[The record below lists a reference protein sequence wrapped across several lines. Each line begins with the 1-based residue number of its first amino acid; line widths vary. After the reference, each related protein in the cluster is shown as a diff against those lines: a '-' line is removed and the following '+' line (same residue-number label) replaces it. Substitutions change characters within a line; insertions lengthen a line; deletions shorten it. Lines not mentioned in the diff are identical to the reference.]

1 MDYDDLCREILK
13 IDPAIRF
20 AGICDSSGEIRYG
33 GERRGLQKLFTHE
46 ETERSLIQALARWE
60 LRMELSA
67 KTGKG
72 RYAMAEYERMKRIT
86 VPIDETHL
94 LLVTIEVWAD
104 HVKIIDTILK
114 LRSRLR

>member
-20 AGICDSSGEIRYG
+20 AGICDSSGKIRYG
-33 GERRGLQKLFTHE
+33 GERQGLHKLFTQE

-60 LRMELSA
+60 LRKELSA

-86 VPIDETHL
+86 VPMDETHL
-94 LLVTIEVWAD
+94 LLVTVEVWAD
-104 HVKIIDTILK
+104 HVRIIDQDILI
-114 LRSRLR
+114 SS